1 VDITAYI
8 FGYCV
13 CWINI
18 LVWTAYFDRYPP
30 SGGFPTRVFWWSL
43 RISDTRGRILRQ
55 IIQLMLIPV
64 AFLMSVGPLSTPPV
78 SLALAQQVSLAYT
91 PEITISC

>member
-1 VDITAYI
+1 MHVTAYI
-8 FGYCV
+8 FGYLV

-30 SGGFPTRVFWWSL
+30 SGGFPTRVSWWSL

-55 IIQLMLIPV
+55 IQLMLILV
-64 AFLMSVGPLSTPPV
+64 AFLMSIGPLFAPIAALP
-78 SLALAQQVSLAYT
+78 LAQQVSLAYT
-91 PEITISC
+91 PEITISY